1 MTHFIP
7 QRYELHLQAETF
19 TFLCCTIMGSAFSL
33 ANRNSQ
39 FIILLVLGATW
50 GSSFILMK
58 KALGA
63 LNVVEV
69 AEWRLVFA
77 SLGLLP
83 LTFGKWKEI
92 PRKSWI
98 YLALTG
104 ILGSGLPAF
113 LFVLG
118 ISRIDSSLA
127 GIINATTPLFT
138 LLVGFAFF
146 NLRFG
151 SRGLIGILTGLA
163 GTIYLILMQGG
174 LKIDAVSI
182 LYALFPLLGAMC
194 YGFSTNIIKSKLQHL
209 SAIRITS
216 FSLPFAGVPA
226 AIALTL
232 TPNSLSVFSDKE
244 QLVSLGYT
252 ATLGLVC
259 TSIAV
264 IVFNYLIR
272 HTTVLFASSVTYLI
286 PVFALLWGW
295 MFGESINI
303 HTFMG
308 MGVIFLGVFI
318 VNKR

>member
-1 MTHFIP
+1 M
-7 QRYELHLQAETF
+7 R
-19 TFLCCTIMGSAFSL
+19 SAFTLS
-33 ANRNSQ
+33 NKNSQ
-39 FIILLVLGATW
+39 FIVLLVLGATW

-58 KALGA
+58 KALGT
-63 LNVVEV
+63 LSVLEV

-83 LTFGKWKEI
+83 LTFGKWREI
-92 PRKSWI
+92 PRESWI

-113 LFVLG
+113 FFVLG

-138 LLVGFAFF
+138 LIVGYAFF
-146 NLRFG
+146 TLRFG
-151 SRGLIGILTGLA
+151 PRGLIGILTGLA
-163 GTIYLILMQGG
+163 GTVYLILMQGG
-174 LKIDAVSI
+174 LRIDSTSI

-194 YGFSTNIIKSKLQHL
+194 YGFSTNIIKSRLQHL

-216 FSLPFAGVPA
+216 FSLLFAGVPA
-226 AIALTL
+226 AIALAL
-232 TPNSLSVFSDKE
+232 TPNSLSVFSSSE
-244 QLVSLGYT
+244 HLISLGFT

-259 TSIAV
+259 TSLAV

-295 MFGESINI
+295 IFGESINL
-303 HTFMG
+303 HTFLG